1 MFLPAGVMRKQE
13 ESVMPLPMIS
23 CLCSCDAPTI
33 PVCRGTCWQEISENI
48 FEISRYIQSEGKNLD
63 IQKAGISDL
72 DALVE
77 LRIQYL
83 TEDYG
88 RLEKQEAETIA
99 EKLPEYF
106 RTHLGKD
113 LFCYI
118 VRDGKDIVS
127 CAFLLVVEKP
137 MSPAFI
143 NGKTGTVFNVYTLPA
158 HRHKGYAGLIM
169 KELISDARKMALCTV
184 ELKATDAGYS
194 LYRSVGFIDD
204 VSKYH
209 LMKWKNQ

>member
-1 MFLPAGVMRKQE
+1 MDV
-13 ESVMPLPMIS
+13 
-23 CLCSCDAPTI
+23 
-33 PVCRGTCWQEISENI
+33 
-48 FEISRYIQSEGKNLD
+48 
-63 IQKAGISDL
+63 QKAQISDI
-72 DALVE
+72 DALVD
-77 LRIQYL
+77 LRIRYL

-88 RLEKQEAETIA
+88 RLEKQDAETIA

-118 VRDGKDIVS
+118 VRDGKEIVS

-143 NGKTGTVFNVYTLPA
+143 NGKTGTVLNVYTQPA
-158 HRHKGYAGLIM
+158 HRHKGLAGLIM
-169 KELISDARKMALCTV
+169 KELISDARKMVLCNI

-194 LYRSVGFIDD
+194 LYRSAGFIDD
-204 VSKYH
+204 VSDYH
-209 LMKWKNQ
+209 LMKLENL

>member
-1 MFLPAGVMRKQE
+1 
-13 ESVMPLPMIS
+13 
-23 CLCSCDAPTI
+23 
-33 PVCRGTCWQEISENI
+33 
-48 FEISRYIQSEGKNLD
+48 
-63 IQKAGISDL
+63 
-72 DALVE
+72 
-77 LRIQYL
+77 
-83 TEDYG
+83 
-88 RLEKQEAETIA
+88 
-99 EKLPEYF
+99 LPEYF

>member
-1 MFLPAGVMRKQE
+1 M
-13 ESVMPLPMIS
+13 
-23 CLCSCDAPTI
+23 
-33 PVCRGTCWQEISENI
+33 
-48 FEISRYIQSEGKNLD
+48 D

-118 VRDGKDIVS
+118 CK
-127 CAFLLVVEKP
+127 CQ
-137 MSPAFI
+137 
-143 NGKTGTVFNVYTLPA
+143 
-158 HRHKGYAGLIM
+158 GLFYM
-169 KELISDARKMALCTV
+169 T
-184 ELKATDAGYS
+184 
-194 LYRSVGFIDD
+194 
-204 VSKYH
+204 
-209 LMKWKNQ
+209 W

>member
-1 MFLPAGVMRKQE
+1 M
-13 ESVMPLPMIS
+13 
-23 CLCSCDAPTI
+23 
-33 PVCRGTCWQEISENI
+33 
-48 FEISRYIQSEGKNLD
+48 D

-83 TEDYG
+83 TEEYG

-118 VRDGKDIVS
+118 VRDGKDVVS
-127 CAFLLVVEKP
+127 CAFLLVVEKRSDMIAP
-137 MSPAFI
+137 RTLSSSVTARPTMISFLRYGKAADVHSVSSLLTCAVLLRRKHFLSPTIVYLCLI
-143 NGKTGTVFNVYTLPA
+143 NIHYKKVFP
-158 HRHKGYAGLIM
+158 
-169 KELISDARKMALCTV
+169 
-184 ELKATDAGYS
+184 
-194 LYRSVGFIDD
+194 
-204 VSKYH
+204 
-209 LMKWKNQ
+209 

>member
-1 MFLPAGVMRKQE
+1 MDV
-13 ESVMPLPMIS
+13 
-23 CLCSCDAPTI
+23 
-33 PVCRGTCWQEISENI
+33 
-48 FEISRYIQSEGKNLD
+48 
-63 IQKAGISDL
+63 QKARISDI
-72 DALVE
+72 DALVD
-77 LRIQYL
+77 LRIRYL
-83 TEDYG
+83 TEDHG
-88 RLEKQEAETIA
+88 RLEKQDAETIA

-118 VRDGKDIVS
+118 VRDGKEIVS

-143 NGKTGTVFNVYTLPA
+143 NGKTGTVLNVYTQPA
-158 HRHKGYAGLIM
+158 HRHKGYAGFIM
-169 KELISDARKMALCTV
+169 KELISDARKMALCTI

-194 LYRSVGFIDD
+194 LYRSAGFVDD

-209 LMKWKNQ
+209 LMKWKDEAEGQHK

>member
-1 MFLPAGVMRKQE
+1 MDV
-13 ESVMPLPMIS
+13 
-23 CLCSCDAPTI
+23 
-33 PVCRGTCWQEISENI
+33 
-48 FEISRYIQSEGKNLD
+48 
-63 IQKAGISDL
+63 QKAQISDI
-72 DALVE
+72 DALVD
-77 LRIQYL
+77 LRIRYL
-83 TEDYG
+83 KEDHG
-88 RLEKQEAETIA
+88 RLGIQDEETIA

-106 RTHLGKD
+106 RAHLGKD

-137 MSPAFI
+137 MSPSFI
-143 NGKTGTVFNVYTLPA
+143 NGKTGMVLNVYTRPA
-158 HRHKGYAGLIM
+158 HRQKGYAGLLM
-169 KELISDARKMALCTV
+169 KELISDARKMALCSI

-194 LYRSVGFIDD
+194 LYRSAGFADD